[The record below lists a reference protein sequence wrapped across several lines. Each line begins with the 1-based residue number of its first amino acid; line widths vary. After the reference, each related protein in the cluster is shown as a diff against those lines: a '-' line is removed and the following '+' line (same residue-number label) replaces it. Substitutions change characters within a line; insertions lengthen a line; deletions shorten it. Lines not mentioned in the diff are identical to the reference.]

1 MRLIIHLTVLCL
13 GLLLAGCGSVIDAD
27 QARICRDVAP
37 ALHDEGAIIEEVSLV
52 PVPGADALRLA
63 YRVRLGAR
71 ALPHWI
77 VCRFAGQ
84 TGAARA
90 TLTGVDTDAGP
101 LSDVKFYMIKRWWL
115 AEPPARALPPAW
127 LALSARQAY
136 WLQQAMNGTTL
147 AGIYGLVATGFA
159 LVHGLFG
166 RINLAFG
173 EIAVAGGVYMLIAIG
188 TAGMAGRLGPGDL
201 TLALAVGIIASM
213 SISWLVGRY
222 VVLPLTA
229 ASRSPQTVLIGTIAV
244 AIVLAEAARITAP
257 SRLNWLPPLL
267 NVPFPLAGEGEGFV
281 ATVTAA
287 QMLAAGL
294 SLVGASILLGMMA
307 FTRFGRAWRAYA
319 DDPLMA
325 TLLGVRAPALRS
337 GTFLIAGAAAGLAG
351 TVSVI
356 AYGTVQPG
364 EGLTITLKAL
374 ISAIIGGI
382 GSVPGAFLGA
392 VIVAGVEIVWSAAF
406 DIVYRDLVIYALLAA
421 FLVLR
426 PGGLLNNAAPRPREF

>member
-1 MRLIIHLTVLCL
+1 MRLIVHLTVLCL

-37 ALHDEGAIIEEVSLV
+37 ALHDETLVIDEVSLT
-52 PVPGADALRLA
+52 PVPGTNALRLA
-63 YRVRLGAR
+63 YRTRLGSR
-71 ALPHWI
+71 AVPHWI
-77 VCRFAGQ
+77 ICSFAGQ

-90 TLTGVDTDAGP
+90 TLTAVDTDRGP
-101 LSDVKFYMIKRWWL
+101 LSDVKFYIIKRWWL
-115 AEPPARALPPAW
+115 TGAPPRAAPTAW
-127 LALSARQAY
+127 LHLSHRQAY
-136 WLQQAMNGTTL
+136 WLQQAINGTTL

-159 LVHGLFG
+159 LVHGLLG

-173 EIAVAGGVYMLIAIG
+173 EIAVAGGVYLLIAVG
-188 TAGMAGRLGPGDL
+188 LESLAGRLGPGE
-201 TLALAVGIIASM
+201 LAFAIVIGILFSM
-213 SISWLVGRY
+213 SISWLVGRH
-222 VVLPLTA
+222 VVLPLTTA
-229 ASRSPQTVLIGTIAV
+229 TTSPQTVLIGTIAV
-244 AIVLAEAARITAP
+244 AIVVAEAARITAP
-257 SRLNWLPPLL
+257 DRLNWLPPLL
-267 NVPFPLAGEGEGFV
+267 NIPLPLAGGGGFTT
-281 ATVTAA
+281 TVTAA
-287 QMLAAGL
+287 QMLAAGM
-294 SLVGASILLGMMA
+294 SLTGASTLLALME
-307 FTRFGRAWRAYA
+307 FTRFGRAWRAHA

-325 TLLGVRAPALRS
+325 ALLGVRVPTLRD

-351 TVSVI
+351 AVSVI

-364 EGLTITLKAL
+364 EGLAITLKAL

-406 DIVYRDLVIYALLAA
+406 DIAYRDLVIYVLLVA

>member
-1 MRLIIHLTVLCL
+1 MRLIVHLTALCL

-37 ALHDEGAIIEEVSLV
+37 ALHDERVSIDEVSLT
-52 PVPGADALRLA
+52 PVPGTDALRLA
-63 YRVRLGAR
+63 YRARLGSR
-71 ALPHWI
+71 AVPHWI
-77 VCRFAGQ
+77 ICTFAGH

-90 TLTGVDTDAGP
+90 TLTGIDTDVGP
-101 LSDVKFYMIKRWWL
+101 LSDVKFYIIMRWWL
-115 AEPPARALPPAW
+115 SDAPDRAPPPALLR
-127 LALSARQAY
+127 LSPRQAY
-136 WLQQAMNGTTL
+136 WLQQAINGTTL

-173 EIAVAGGVYMLIAIG
+173 EIAVAGGVYMLIAVSV
-188 TAGMAGRLGPGDL
+188 AGMAGRLGPGDL
-201 TLALAVGIIASM
+201 ALAIIIGTIGAI
-213 SISWLVGRY
+213 SISWLVGRS
-222 VVLPLTA
+222 VVLPL
-229 ASRSPQTVLIGTIAV
+229 ASPSSAPQGMLIGTIAV

-257 SRLNWLPPLL
+257 LRVNWLPPLL
-267 NVPFPLAGEGEGFV
+267 NIPIPLAGDGGFV

-287 QMLAAGL
+287 QMLAAGM
-294 SLVGASILLGMMA
+294 SLTGASILLGLMGC
-307 FTRFGRAWRAYA
+307 TRFGRAWRAYA

-325 TLLGVRAPALRS
+325 ALLGVRVPALRS
-337 GTFLIAGAAAGLAG
+337 GTFVIAGAAAGLAG
-351 TVSVI
+351 AVSVV

-364 EGLTITLKAL
+364 EGLAITLKAL

-392 VIVAGVEIVWSAAF
+392 VIVAGVEIVWSASF

-426 PGGLLNNAAPRPREF
+426 PGGLLNNAAPRVREF